1 MDGGRCPLAS
11 GWSGKGV
18 DSAGYNPAMRFA
30 KGAGFPGHK
39 ILSRTKLRR
48 EFFVSPAGAAKKFQR
63 AEATTAPWVLRSDPM
78 GLRRLGMVAR
88 AGVKLASNIKSLA
101 QMNKSPHVGRA
112 TNCREY
118 PQGDETCLMN
128 C

>member
-63 AEATTAPWVLRSDPM
+63 AEATTAPLGSEKRSN
-78 GLRRLGMVAR
+78 GLAKARHGGQGWGEVGFKHQIFGTDEQISARWASDELPRVSTRR
-88 AGVKLASNIKSLA
+88 
-101 QMNKSPHVGRA
+101 
-112 TNCREY
+112 
-118 PQGDETCLMN
+118 
-128 C
+128 